1 MLAQKLGNF
10 QDEYDRCEWER
21 HTKKPKPVEGHA
33 PTRNA
38 IILVRYDSEMRHAAF
53 PALWEPF

>member
-1 MLAQKLGNF
+1 MNTTLQLNVVA
-10 QDEYDRCEWER
+10 
-21 HTKKPKPVEGHA
+21 TVEGHA